1 MRRTILAAAVAVAAI
16 AGGGAAVAATGLG
29 DPQEE
34 SKAIVDDAAE
44 QLGVEPGELSDALK
58 QALQNRVDAAVAAG
72 RLTEEEGAALKERIQ
87 AEEYPLL
94 GGPGLGHHGGRGL
107 HHLDAAAE
115 YLGLTEAELRTRL
128 AGGQTLAQVAQAEGK
143 TVDGLVAAL
152 VADEKA
158 ELDEA
163 VADGRITQDR
173 ADEHLAQ
180 AEERLRALVDGTL
193 PGRGPRGF
201 GFGPRD
207 GGGSSSDDA
216 VYAGPTI

>member
-1 MRRTILAAAVAVAAI
+1 MRRTILATGVAAVAI

-58 QALQNRVDAAVAAG
+58 QALENRVDAAVAAG

-87 AEEYPLL
+87 SQEYPLL
-94 GGPGLGHHGGRGL
+94 GGPGFGHHGGRGF

-115 YLGLTEAELRTRL
+115 YLGLTEAALRTRL
-128 AGGQTLAQVAQAEGK
+128 EDGQTLAQVAQAEGK

-163 VADGRITQDR
+163 VADGRITQAQ

-180 AEERLRALVDGTL
+180 AEERFRELVNGTL
-193 PGRGPRGF
+193 PERGPRGSRF
-201 GFGPRD
+201 G
-207 GGGSSSDDA
+207 
-216 VYAGPTI
+216 GPTI